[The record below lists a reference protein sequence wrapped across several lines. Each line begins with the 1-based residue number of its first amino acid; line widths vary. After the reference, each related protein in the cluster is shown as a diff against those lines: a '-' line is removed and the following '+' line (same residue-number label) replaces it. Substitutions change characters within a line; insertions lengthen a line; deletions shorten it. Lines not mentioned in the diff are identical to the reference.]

1 MYMGTGDG
9 FELLDMICLFAS
21 AAVIV
26 MGFIEKRDGRLVGRK
41 NDIEYTEESIAKLAN
56 IEGPLYMAIGVM
68 GILTAL
74 SGGLKVLP
82 EFLFWPF
89 LVIALA
95 LIVVD
100 AILIKKILVPKNK
113 FKGIDINKKLK

>member
-1 MYMGTGDG
+1 MEMGNS
-9 FELLDMICLFAS
+9 FEFLDMICLFAS

-26 MGFIEKRDGRLVGRK
+26 MGILEVKNGRLVGRK
-41 NDIEYTEESIAKLAN
+41 NDVDYTEESMQKLAK
-56 IEGPLYMAIGVM
+56 IEGPLYMGIGCM

-74 SGGLKVLP
+74 AGGLKKLP
-82 EFLFWPF
+82 SFLFWPF
-89 LVIALA
+89 LLIALA

-113 FKGIDINKKLK
+113 FKGVDIKKKLK

>member
-1 MYMGTGDG
+1 MGTGDG

-74 SGGLKVLP
+74 AGGLKVLP
-82 EFLFWPF
+82 QSLFWPF
-89 LVIALA
+89 LIIALA
-95 LIVVD
+95 LIVAD
-100 AILIKKILVPKNK
+100 AILIKKILVPRNK